1 MHIAVWPYSKWLL
14 LSPDFIQARPI
25 QNAQSHEVGSE
36 PVYSG
41 PIKVPGLCSSFI
53 HRRYLHHHREQGG
66 FQHRLE
72 ERFRQMNRSIAEFP
86 ILPAILCSQPWEL
99 HHCNIGE
106 QVQRM
111 QSCAAAIAQDVT
123 SISHRLENLGMGTN
137 NGEYIWKIP
146 NVHRQYRDAV
156 ERNKCIF
163 SPPFYTGPHGY
174 KMCMRAYL
182 NGDGIGKGT
191 HVSLFFS
198 IMRSNHDDFLCWPF
212 KQLVH
217 LSLSTKTASITKV
230 FKPDPTSPSFQKPT
244 VDMIIASG
252 CPKFAC
258 QSILHNRS
266 FIHDDVIRVKCQV
279 DLAGL

>member
-1 MHIAVWPYSKWLL
+1 ML

-36 PVYSG
+36 PVCSG

-53 HRRYLHHHREQGG
+53 HRRYHHHREQGG

-99 HHCNIGE
+99 HHRNIGE
-106 QVQRM
+106 L
-111 QSCAAAIAQDVT
+111 QSYAAAIAQDVT

-174 KMCMRAYL
+174 KMCMRVYL
-182 NGDGIGKGT
+182 NGDGTGKGT